1 MLRPVSA
8 YAALCRWYWYPEV
21 AKGPCGAAK
30 NRIIAPCQRIS
41 TSQLQGYFASLG
53 GPLPGERAPLEHA
66 GKFPCLGNVE
76 RCIHSVRPGPG
87 EPLGGV
93 VGQHQDCGAMPCPLR
108 DSFHP
113 GDIFAD
119 VVTTDVVGALLP
131 EGERSE
137 EHTSELQSLMRI
149 SY

>member
-1 MLRPVSA
+1 MRRDGRALDGRPADRPTNFPPLPSSAVAAMLRPVSA

-66 GKFPCLGNVE
+66 GKFPCPGNE
-76 RCIHSVRPGPG
+76 IGTAAC
-87 EPLGGV
+87 
-93 VGQHQDCGAMPCPLR
+93 
-108 DSFHP
+108 
-113 GDIFAD
+113 
-119 VVTTDVVGALLP
+119 
-131 EGERSE
+131 GERVC
-137 EHTSELQSLMRI
+137 Q
-149 SY
+149 YV